1 MCYTGI
7 CLYETYPFGYNEG
20 CVCARPRGGSCPCL
34 PDEANEFQYGD
45 SKENADDDVI
55 GTVRTEDG
63 DE

>member
-7 CLYETYPFGYNEG
+7 CQYETYPLGYNEG
-20 CVCARPRGGSCPCL
+20 CVCVRPRGGSCPCL
-34 PDEANEFQYGD
+34 LDEANEFQYGD
-45 SKENADDDVI
+45 SKENADDDVT